1 MHCSACCRKI
11 EFKKECG
18 TAAMQIIDLKVHVSA
33 AVRAPILK
41 LQQSISFWGGVD
53 VRNGLIID
61 AQHPD
66 AGKCVTGSCLVLPG
80 IRGST
85 AASGALL
92 ECIYAGCGPA
102 AIILAQSDP
111 TALIAVLAAQH
122 IGLPALPV
130 CSLLNP
136 SDLALLHTGT
146 LASIDDSQ
154 LTLED

>member
-1 MHCSACCRKI
+1 
-11 EFKKECG
+11 
-18 TAAMQIIDLKVHVSA
+18 MQAINLHTHVRA
-33 AVRAPILK
+33 AVSAPILK
-41 LQQSISFWGGVD
+41 LQECISFWGGLD
-53 VRNGLIID
+53 TSSGLIID

-66 AGKCVTGSCLVLPG
+66 AGRCVAGSCLVLPG

-111 TALIAVLAAQH
+111 TALIAVLAAKH
-122 IGLPALPV
+122 IGLQVLPV
-130 CSLLNP
+130 CSLQNP
-136 SDLALLHTGT
+136 ADLALLHTGT
-146 LASIDDSQ
+146 LASIDGGQ